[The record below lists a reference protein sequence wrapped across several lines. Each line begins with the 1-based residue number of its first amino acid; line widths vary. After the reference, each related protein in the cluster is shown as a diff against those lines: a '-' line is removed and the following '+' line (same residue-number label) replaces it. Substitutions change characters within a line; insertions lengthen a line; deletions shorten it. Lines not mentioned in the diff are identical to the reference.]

1 MNFFYQKLIL
11 IFFTS
16 LGVLLGASL
25 IGSIAAI
32 LVGYPPIEI
41 LIRIARE
48 IKIWAIVAAIG
59 GTFSTIE
66 ILQLGIFEGEFR
78 VLAKQLFYIISAF
91 AGAHTGYLII
101 INLVGKNS

>member
-1 MNFFYQKLIL
+1 MDFFYQKLIL

-25 IGSIAAI
+25 IGSIAAV

-41 LIRIARE
+41 LVKIARE

-66 ILQLGIFEGEFR
+66 ILQLGIFEGEIR
-78 VLAKQLFYIISAF
+78 ALAKQLFYIISAF
-91 AGAHTGYLII
+91 AGAHLGYLLII
-101 INLVGKNS
+101 YLAGKSS

>member
-16 LGVLLGASL
+16 LGVLLGASF

-32 LVGYPPIEI
+32 LVGYPPVEI
-41 LIRIARE
+41 LVRIARE

-59 GTFSTIE
+59 GTFTTIE

-78 VLAKQLFYIISAF
+78 ALAKQLFYIISAF
-91 AGAHTGYLII
+91 AGSHIGYLII

>member
-1 MNFFYQKLIL
+1 MNLFYQKLLL

-16 LGVLLGASL
+16 LGVSLGASL
-25 IGSIAAI
+25 IGSVSAV
-32 LVGYPPIEI
+32 LVGYPPVEV
-41 LIRIARE
+41 LVKIARE

-66 ILQLGIFEGEFR
+66 VLQSGIFEGEFR
-78 VLAKQLFYIISAF
+78 ALAKQLFFLISAF

-101 INLVGKNS
+101 IHLAGKKP

>member
-1 MNFFYQKLIL
+1 MDLFYQKLLL

-25 IGSIAAI
+25 IGSISAV
-32 LVGYPPIEI
+32 LVGYPPVEV

-78 VLAKQLFYIISAF
+78 ALAKQLFYILSAF
-91 AGAHTGYLII
+91 VGAHMGYLII
-101 INLVGKNS
+101 INLVGKNT